1 MDGFLEIKGLSKRY
15 GGKTVVD
22 HIDLSMGREEI
33 LGLVGQS
40 GSGKSTLARL
50 IMRLVEPSSG
60 SILLKGKAQMIFQ
73 DPVASLNPKMKAI
86 DAVAEPMI
94 AAGAGKKQ
102 AMSEAVKYFKKVGLP
117 AGYGDRFP
125 RQLSGGEAQRVSIA
139 RSLAAGP
146 ELLILDEPLSSL
158 DEALQGSMIEMLL
171 ALKNK
176 EKLAYLFITHDLL
189 TAERICDRVVVMKEG
204 RVVESGPTRDI
215 FMDPKNDYTKQ
226 LLRDSI

>member
-1 MDGFLEIKGLSKRY
+1 MDGFLEIKGLSKKY
-15 GGKTVVD
+15 NSKTVVD

-40 GSGKSTLARL
+40 GSGKSTVARL

-60 SILLKGKAQMIFQ
+60 SIVLKGNAQMIFQ
-73 DPVASLNPKMKAI
+73 DPVASLNPKMKVI

-102 AMSEAVKYFKKVGLP
+102 AMSEAAKYFKKVGLSG
-117 AGYGDRFP
+117 GYGDRFP

-158 DEALQGSMIEMLL
+158 DEALQRSMIDMLL
-171 ALKNK
+171 ALKSK

-189 TAERICDRVVVMKEG
+189 MAERICDKVAVMKEG
-204 RVVESGPTRDI
+204 RIVESGPTRDI
-215 FMDPKNDYTKQ
+215 FMDPQNDYTKQ